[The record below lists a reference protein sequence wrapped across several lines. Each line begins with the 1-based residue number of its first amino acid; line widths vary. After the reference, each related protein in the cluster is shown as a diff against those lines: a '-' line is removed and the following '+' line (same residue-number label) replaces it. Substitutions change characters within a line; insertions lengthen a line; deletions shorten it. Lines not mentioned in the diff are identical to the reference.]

1 MGEGGLN
8 EWQEL
13 PSHFRHSHS
22 MRFFSRLFPCLAL
35 VTTLLLSGCVAP
47 GYPYTSFSGTTPS
60 GYAPY
65 RAVPPPS
72 GSGSMVQAP
81 PSYPQGSAPGVV
93 VAGPGYP
100 YPYVYAPAP
109 ALIAP
114 TLFVGSGNGY
124 WYGNRFWPYRSG
136 CAFYGGRYYGG
147 YGNNYW
153 RRGYGGNWNR

>member
-8 EWQEL
+8 EWHEL
-13 PSHFRHSHS
+13 PSHFRQSHS

-35 VTTLLLSGCVAP
+35 VTTLLLSGCVVP

-65 RAVPPPS
+65 RAVPPAP
-72 GSGSMVQAP
+72 GSGAMVQAP
-81 PSYPQGSAPGVV
+81 PSYPQVSAPGGV

>member
-1 MGEGGLN
+1 
-8 EWQEL
+8 
-13 PSHFRHSHS
+13 
-22 MRFFSRLFPCLAL
+22 
-35 VTTLLLSGCVAP
+35 
-47 GYPYTSFSGTTPS
+47 
-60 GYAPY
+60 
-65 RAVPPPS
+65 
-72 GSGSMVQAP
+72 MVQAP
-81 PSYPQGSAPGVV
+81 PSYPQVSAPGVV

-147 YGNNYW
+147 YGTNYW
-153 RRGYGGNWNR
+153 RRGYGGWQGGNQNWQGYHGGNWNR

>member
-1 MGEGGLN
+1 M
-8 EWQEL
+8 
-13 PSHFRHSHS
+13 S
-22 MRFFSRLFPCLAL
+22 FFSRLFPSLAL
-35 VTTLLLSGCVAP
+35 GPILLLSCCVVP
-47 GYPYTSFSGTTPS
+47 GYPYPSPAPS

-65 RAVPPPS
+65 GAVAPTP

-81 PSYPQGSAPGVV
+81 LSYPQVSAPGVV
-93 VAGPGYP
+93 VAGRGYP

-147 YGNNYW
+147 YGTNYW
-153 RRGYGGNWNR
+153 RRGYGGWHGGNTQGGYSGNRGGYGGNWNR